1 MGTFTKSFASAGGYL
16 CADKVIIDHL
26 RENAFSSAA
35 DVSMPVPL
43 AQQIISSLSII
54 MGKDGTN
61 EGKKRLTDLQRNTRF
76 FRTKLAE
83 LGFIVIGSYDSPV
96 IPLMIIHPCKM
107 TLFSRMC
114 LEKNVCI
121 IFFHLEKKINFYFF
135 QIAVVMAAYPATE
148 VELSRAR
155 FCVSAGHTTEDLEY
169 ALEVIKEIGDI
180 CMLRFQKDDPLLL
193 SAQ

>member
-16 CADKVIIDHL
+16 CASKDIIEHL

-35 DVSMPVPL
+35 DVAMPVPL

-61 EGKKRLTDLQRNTRF
+61 EGKKRLSDLQRNTRF

-83 LGFIVIGSYDSPV
+83 LGFIIIGSPDSPV
-96 IPLMIIHPCKM
+96 IPLMIIQPCKM

-114 LEKNVCI
+114 LEKNVC
-121 IFFHLEKKINFYFF
+121 FFVFCFLFF
-135 QIAVVMAAYPATE
+135 
-148 VELSRAR
+148 
-155 FCVSAGHTTEDLEY
+155 F
-169 ALEVIKEIGDI
+169 
-180 CMLRFQKDDPLLL
+180 
-193 SAQ
+193 